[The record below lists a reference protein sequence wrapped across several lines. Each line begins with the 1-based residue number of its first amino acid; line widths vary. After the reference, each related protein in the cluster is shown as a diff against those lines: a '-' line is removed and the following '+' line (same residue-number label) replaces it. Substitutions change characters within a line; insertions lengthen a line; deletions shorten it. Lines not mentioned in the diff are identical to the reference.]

1 MVVGQ
6 SATRAV
12 SHPHP
17 VSPRVA
23 GIREVKLRMRRERL
37 ELELELELELRTGVI
52 LNQHTRNESHSLLG
66 C

>member
-1 MVVGQ
+1 VVVGQ

-23 GIREVKLRMRRERL
+23 GIREAKLRMRRGEARAGAGAGAGAANRGSF
-37 ELELELELELRTGVI
+37 EPAYSE
-52 LNQHTRNESHSLLG
+52 
-66 C
+66 